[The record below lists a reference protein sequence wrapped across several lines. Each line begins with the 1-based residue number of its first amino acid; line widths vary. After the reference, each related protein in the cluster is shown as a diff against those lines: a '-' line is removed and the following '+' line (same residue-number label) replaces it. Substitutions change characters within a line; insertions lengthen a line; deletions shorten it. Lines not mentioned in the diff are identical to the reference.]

1 MICFFRGIIIMVI
14 KMDIRMRKYA
24 DLLLKCV
31 RAEDK
36 RYLFIDIPNFL
47 SDFKDILL
55 DVAKDYNLDEVYVY
69 ETDPFVKHDLM
80 KKLDQENINKHPMF
94 NKSIFNKYAK
104 LDAAFIFIES
114 MVPDL
119 MSDIDPEK
127 IKNTGIHIRSTQ
139 KYFRDL
145 YEGDKLNWLIAGVPN
160 EYWAKD
166 ALDVSLDDFWEL
178 LYSVCLVDYDNNP
191 YKDWCNRLDDI
202 GKRTDKLNEYN
213 FKYLRYRTDK
223 GTDLTVYLPE
233 GHIWHS
239 GKEESGCIVNL
250 PTEEIFT
257 SPQYDKIDGIVYSTK
272 PLVYNNVLIDEF
284 YFKLEHGKVVEYG
297 AYAGKDVLEGILTTD
312 DFAGYFG
319 ECALVQVDSPINN
332 TGTLF
337 YNTLYDENASCHFAL
352 GRGFN
357 NCNKNEADDIR
368 SIGINDSKVHVDFMI
383 GDETLSVVGVTYD
396 DKEIDIIKNG
406 NFVI

>member
-1 MICFFRGIIIMVI
+1 
-14 KMDIRMRKYA
+14 MRKYA
-24 DLLLKCV
+24 RLLLECV
-31 RAEDK
+31 RVSEK
-36 RYLFIDIPNFL
+36 NYLFLELPNFL
-47 SDFKDILL
+47 GDFKNVLL
-55 DVAKDYNLDEVYVY
+55 DVAKDYNLDDIYVY
-69 ETDPFVKHDLM
+69 EYDPFVKHDLM

-94 NKSIFNKYAK
+94 DKSIFNKYAK

-127 IKNTGIHIRSTQ
+127 IKNTNIHVRSTQ

-160 EYWAKD
+160 EYWAKN
-166 ALDVSLDDFWEL
+166 ALKISLEEFWDL

-191 YKDWCNRLDDI
+191 YEDWCNRLESI
-202 GKRTDKLNEYN
+202 GERTKKLNEYH
-213 FKYLRYRTDK
+213 FEYLRYKNDK
-223 GTDLTVYLPE
+223 GTDLTVYLPK
-233 GHIWHS
+233 GHVWHS

-272 PLVYNNVLIDEF
+272 PLIYNNVLIDEF
-284 YFKLEHGKVVEYG
+284 YFKLEHGRVVEYG

-312 DFAGYFG
+312 EFAEYLG

-352 GRGFN
+352 GRGFGM
-357 NCNKNEADDIR
+357 CNTEESDDLR
-368 SIGINDSKVHVDFMI
+368 SMGINDSKVHVDFMV
-383 GDETLSVVGVTYD
+383 GDDTLSVVGVTYD
-396 DKEIDIIKNG
+396 GDEIDIIKNG